1 MEAPATDQP
10 ALTTSNNNNAPDL
23 SPALSNSISSSS
35 EPTSTD
41 APAMEAPA
49 MEAPATDQPALTSD
63 NNNAPDLSPALSNS
77 ISPAASQ
84 PPLMLLQWRLRNGGS
99 RN

>member
-10 ALTTSNNNNAPDL
+10 ATTSNNNNAPDL

-35 EPTSTD
+35 ESTSTD

-49 MEAPATDQPALTSD
+49 MEAPEW
-63 NNNAPDLSPALSNS
+63 
-77 ISPAASQ
+77 IS
-84 PPLMLLQWRLRNGGS
+84 RH
-99 RN
+99 